1 MKMNLPVT
9 LNEVILSDDQMVVT
23 TTDLSGVITSANRE
37 FSDLSG
43 FPEQELIGS
52 SHNIVRHPDMPAVV
66 FRQMWK
72 SLKDGYPWTG
82 IIKNRCR
89 NGDYYWV
96 EANISPLYEADVL
109 KGYISVRY
117 KASRNAIIDAE
128 KTYGILT
135 ANAGLKPFIYKYN
148 YKKYSYNMVGRLF
161 HSSLLLGAF
170 SLTVLS
176 AWLHNPFAVFGFGVL
191 GLMLNSR
198 LNVSPLSRYV
208 EQAICALKAMAQ
220 SDFKYP
226 LHPDSKNDT
235 LRLHAAIKSA
245 QIQLAYN
252 IDKNKTIARELEQ
265 EIIAHKQAD
274 ECLQEQKWFT
284 EQLEEALNNFA
295 LVSVTN
301 RKGEITF
308 ANRKFCEVSGYTPEE
323 LIGNN
328 HRIINSGRHD
338 KAFFRDMWQT
348 IRMGETWRGEICNK
362 RKDGSSYWV
371 DAMIKPACRTVDS
384 IEFFISVRRDITEEV
399 ENRRFLASGKLQAES
414 LLKEKQVQLAT
425 ILENIGSAVYMK
437 SLDSRYLYA
446 NQQYAGFYRMDAHEL
461 LGLTDNELR
470 NKPGFA
476 EPVMEEHAVTVAGKI
491 ESMEVMTLPGDE
503 HEERH
508 YWRLKIPL
516 SRDDGSIYAVIGI
529 LTDITERKR
538 IENERIFYAEQAL
551 RVKTEFL
558 ANISHEIRTPM
569 NSVMA
574 ATELL
579 RDGDFDS
586 EQSQYIDIL
595 NFSCQHVLRLINDML
610 ELSKIEAG
618 QWKIELIPF
627 NLPELMTVTLRGL
640 IPLAQNKGLS
650 MLMDISKKIPDALMG
665 SPQRLAQIITN
676 LVNNAIKFTRN
687 GTVTVSVQP
696 IIKANETN
704 NAGATVSIR
713 FSVEDT
719 GIGIPAEHLGKIFT
733 AFEQVHQQ
741 NVEGTGLGLT
751 ISSSLVYLMGGQLRV
766 ESCVGEGSIFYFDLD
781 FLKVDADSD
790 LSSAE
795 QMSLHTLADKRIL
808 LVEDNRIN
816 RELACRRLL
825 KLGCQ
830 VVTAEDGQMALDA
843 ASQEA
848 FDLILMDMRMPVMD
862 GPTATRLLREREA
875 ATGQPRTPIV
885 ALTANAHDEDIAIC
899 MDSGMDAHVSKPFSI
914 DMLLKG
920 IATAQAR
927 VLQGTV
933 TAAIRAVTPD
943 QVTQQDG
950 LDFDPAAAL
959 VMMDEDA
966 GLLGSVIA
974 RFLLDY
980 PAMQTDIR
988 EAAMT
993 GQAEKGRSVAH
1004 SLKANTG
1011 YLAALPLTEQARQ
1024 MEKLFSSGLME
1035 EARQALPLFEETGER
1050 LLRALQT
1057 YMVNLNSGEGH

>member
-1 MKMNLPVT
+1 MKINLPIT
-9 LNEVILSDDQMVVT
+9 QNEVLLSDDQMVVT
-23 TTDLSGVITSANRE
+23 TTDLKGVITSVNRE
-37 FSDLSG
+37 FIELSG
-43 FPEQELIGS
+43 FSEQELVGS
-52 SHNIVRHPDMPAVV
+52 SHHIVRHPDMPAVV
-66 FRQMWK
+66 FRQVWQN
-72 SLKDGYPWTG
+72 LKDGYPWTG
-82 IIKNRCR
+82 LIKNRCK

-96 EANISPLYEADVL
+96 EANISPLYEKDVL

-117 KASRNAIIDAE
+117 KASRKAIIEAE
-128 KTYGILT
+128 KIYSQLTCHPDSASLLHHHTYLSD
-135 ANAGLKPFIYKYN
+135 
-148 YKKYSYNMVGRLF
+148 SYRLVNTRLF
-161 HSSLLLGAF
+161 RSSLLIGSL
-170 SLTVLS
+170 SLTALF
-176 AWLHNPFAVFGFGVL
+176 AWLHNPVGLLAFG
-191 GLMLNSR
+191 GLSLLLNHR
-198 LNVSPLSRYV
+198 LSVNPVSRYIEHAV
-208 EQAICALKAMAQ
+208 AALRTMAQ

-226 LHPDSKNDT
+226 LYPDRKNDCI
-235 LRLHAAIKSA
+235 RLHAAIKSA
-245 QIQLAYN
+245 QIRLAYS
-252 IDKNKTIARELEQ
+252 IDENARITRKLEQ
-265 EIIAHKQAD
+265 EITARNLSDKLLKKQR
-274 ECLQEQKWFT
+274 WFT

-295 LVSVTN
+295 LVSVTDQQGN
-301 RKGEITF
+301 ITF
-308 ANRKFCEVSGYTPEE
+308 ANRKFCEVSGYTREE
-323 LIGNN
+323 LMGQN
-328 HRIINSGRHD
+328 HRIISSGRHD
-338 KAFFRDMWQT
+338 QAFFKTMWET
-348 IRMGETWRGEICNK
+348 IRAGEVWQGEVCNK
-362 RKDGSSYWV
+362 RKDGSFYWV
-371 DAMIKPACRTVDS
+371 DATIKSASREEGA

-399 ENRRFLASGKLQAES
+399 ENRRLLATGKLEAES
-414 LLKEKQVQLAT
+414 LLREKQVQLTT

-446 NQQYAGFYRMDAHEL
+446 NQAYARFYRMEASAL
-461 LGLTDNELR
+461 LGLTDDELKSR
-470 NKPGFA
+470 AGLDQA
-476 EPVMEEHAVTVAGKI
+476 VLDDQVLRVAEHA
-491 ESMEVMTLPGDE
+491 ESMEVMAIPDDTG
-503 HEERH
+503 EERY
-508 YWRLKIPL
+508 YWCLKIPL
-516 SRDDGSIYAVIGI
+516 SRDDGSVYAILGI

-538 IENERIFYAEQAL
+538 LENERVFYAEQAI

-579 RDGDFDS
+579 RDGDFNG
-586 EQSQYIDIL
+586 EQWHYLDIL
-595 NFSCQHVLRLINDML
+595 SFSCQHVLRLINDML

-618 QWKIELIPF
+618 QWKMEFIPF

-640 IPLAQNKGLS
+640 MPLAQSKGLS
-650 MLMDISKKIPDALMG
+650 MILDMSEQIPGTLMG

-676 LVNNAIKFTRN
+676 LSNNAIKFTRH

-696 IIKANETN
+696 VIKPSEAN
-704 NAGATVSIR
+704 NAGAVVSIR
-713 FSVEDT
+713 FAVEDT

-781 FLKVDADSD
+781 FLKADADSD
-790 LSSAE
+790 LSSTE
-795 QMSLHTLADKRIL
+795 QMSLHTLTDKRIL

-816 RELACRRLL
+816 RELACKRLL

-875 ATGQPRTPIV
+875 ATGQPRIPIV

-899 MDSGMDAHVSKPFSI
+899 MDSGMDGHVSKPFSI

-920 IATAQAR
+920 IASAQAR

-933 TAAIRAVTPD
+933 TAATEAVIPD
-943 QVTQQDG
+943 QLMQADA

-959 VMMDEDA
+959 LMVDEDA
-966 GLLGSVIA
+966 GLLASVIIQ
-974 RFLLDY
+974 FMEYY
-980 PAMQTDIR
+980 PAMWADIR
-988 EAAMT
+988 EAAMA
-993 GQAEKGRSVAH
+993 GEPEKGRSVAH

-1011 YLAALPLTEQARQ
+1011 YLVALPLTEQARH

-1035 EARQALPLFEETGER
+1035 EAREALPLFEETGNR
-1050 LLRALQT
+1050 LLRALQA
-1057 YMVNLNSGEGH
+1057 YMDEQDGV